1 MYMYIFLFGP
11 GSRPS
16 KLKISA
22 EERGR
27 DGEDETTRRRR
38 DDATTRRH
46 READGQRAGEPC
58 VVVLSTRIFKHS
70 PDHDRGGDARKAART
85 RSAAAA
91 PSWSDVARAA
101 KHCVPHRES
110 SSPSHHHRKKRRKH
124 ATYLCVCVC
133 VDFAFFCAERLLL
146 ILMADQHDTITHAHT
161 HNLAPGP
168 IF

>member
-1 MYMYIFLFGP
+1 MLG
-11 GSRPS
+11 
-16 KLKISA
+16 
-22 EERGR
+22 
-27 DGEDETTRRRR
+27 
-38 DDATTRRH
+38 
-46 READGQRAGEPC
+46 
-58 VVVLSTRIFKHS
+58 TRIFKHS
-70 PDHDRGGDARKAART
+70 SDTDRGGDARKAART

-146 ILMADQHDTITHAHT
+146 ILMADQHDTITHTQLGARANILKHLT
-161 HNLAPGP
+161 TIGNKNIYLILSISSGLNYVT
-168 IF
+168 ISSSNRQLKICLSIEMKIN